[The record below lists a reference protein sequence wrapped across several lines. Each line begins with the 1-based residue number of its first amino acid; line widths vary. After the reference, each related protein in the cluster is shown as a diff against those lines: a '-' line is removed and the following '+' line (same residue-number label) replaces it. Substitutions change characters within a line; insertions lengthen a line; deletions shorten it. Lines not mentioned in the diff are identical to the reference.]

1 MPLGRP
7 ILLVE
12 DDAAIRAVV
21 AELLTAAGDFEV
33 IDAATLAGARHYL
46 EDPDTRID
54 GVLLDITLPDGDGGQ
69 FCAWMRRAGHRMPV
83 IMLTGRAAEVD
94 IVRGLEAGANDYV
107 SKPFRCTELTARLR
121 TQLRIFD
128 DSEHATFTIGPYT
141 FRPAAKT
148 LQDPVRKV
156 RIRLTDK
163 EKQLLRV
170 LYRAGKQPVSRQAL
184 MDAVWGYHPAVTT
197 HTLETHIYRLRQKME
212 RDPNNW
218 SLLITTEGGY
228 RLNAAA

>member
-1 MPLGRP
+1 MPSGRP

-21 AELLTAAGDFEV
+21 AELLTAEGNFEV
-33 IDAATLAGARHYL
+33 IDAATLADARHYF
-46 EDPDTRID
+46 ETPETRID
-54 GVLLDITLPDGDGGQ
+54 GVLLDITLPDGDGSE
-69 FCAWMRRAGHRMPV
+69 FCAWMRRTGHRMPV
-83 IMLTGRAAEVD
+83 IMLTGRAAEAD
-94 IVRGLEAGANDYV
+94 IVRGLESGANDYV

-141 FRPAAKT
+141 FRPATKM
-148 LQDPVRKV
+148 LQDPARKV

-163 EKQLLRV
+163 EKNLLRV
-170 LYRAGKQPVSRQAL
+170 LYRAGERPVSRQSL
-184 MDAVWGYHPAVTT
+184 MDAVWGYHPGVTT

-212 RDPNNW
+212 QDPANW

-228 RLNAAA
+228 RLKAA